1 MSQAEERVG
10 PPLHVD
16 LEATLEDLYNG
27 RTLTVTQKKQVLCHR
42 CRGTG
47 AENPDEVT
55 KCPVCGGSGV
65 RLITQQLGP
74 GFITQTQTTYDLSL
88 LLLPHTRLFFFSHC
102 IASLTAPLPLRS
114 CDKCGGKGKIVKGT
128 CPVCKGHKVESG
140 EDTITVIVEKGM
152 REGHEIVCAPPRSL
166 ARLALV

>member
-1 MSQAEERVG
+1 MASAASVTKVSFLISSFSFSTANAHVCFTFFFFFFTFSIHTPSHPSLFCSLRLSQAEERVG

-88 LLLPHTRLFFFSHC
+88 LLLPHTRLFLFFFSRIALHC
-102 IASLTAPLPLRS
+102 IANSAAAPAQL
-114 CDKCGGKGKIVKGT
+114 
-128 CPVCKGHKVESG
+128 
-140 EDTITVIVEKGM
+140 
-152 REGHEIVCAPPRSL
+152 
-166 ARLALV
+166 

>member
-1 MSQAEERVG
+1 LSQAEERVG

-88 LLLPHTRLFFFSHC
+88 LLLPHPTSSSSSR
-102 IASLTAPLPLRS
+102 IALHSNSAPAPAQLRQ
-114 CDKCGGKGKIVKGT
+114 V
-128 CPVCKGHKVESG
+128 
-140 EDTITVIVEKGM
+140 
-152 REGHEIVCAPPRSL
+152 RR
-166 ARLALV
+166 

>member
-1 MSQAEERVG
+1 LSQAEERVG

-74 GFITQTQTTYDLSL
+74 GFITQTQTTYALSLLFLPPHPSL
-88 LLLPHTRLFFFSHC
+88 LLLLLLSHC
-102 IASLTAPLPLRS
+102 IANSAAAPTQL
-114 CDKCGGKGKIVKGT
+114 
-128 CPVCKGHKVESG
+128 
-140 EDTITVIVEKGM
+140 
-152 REGHEIVCAPPRSL
+152 
-166 ARLALV
+166 